1 MVPVLVVPQVM
12 IGALGKFQTVPK
24 YMSSTSHGTEATMDE
39 IYSDNAI
46 VKPSTIMNISWS
58 ADHRVID
65 GATVARFSNSW
76 KNYIENP
83 VSMLGKLN

>member
-1 MVPVLVVPQVM
+1 
-12 IGALGKFQTVPK
+12 
-24 YMSSTSHGTEATMDE
+24 MSSTSHGTEATMDE